1 MGKNAL
7 EEILGDNIAKYRDL
21 AGMTQGQLAERVGI
35 STAAVSR
42 VERGLKMVKV
52 RTLLAIAQ
60 ALNVSCDALL
70 YEEGATAQLENIKR
84 LLADQ
89 PSEYLGGIEK
99 MIRTCVEEFEP
110 KQQKA
115 SIQ

>member
-1 MGKNAL
+1 MGTSTL
-7 EEILGDNIAKYRDL
+7 EEILGENIAKYRDL
-21 AGMTQGQLAERVGI
+21 AGMTQGQLAEHVDI
-35 STAAVSR
+35 SPAAISR

-70 YEEGATAQLENIKR
+70 YEEGDTAQLENIKR

-89 PSEYLGGIEK
+89 PSEYLAGIEK
-99 MIRTCVEEFEP
+99 LIRTCIEEFEP
-110 KQQKA
+110 RQQKTA
-115 SIQ
+115 DL